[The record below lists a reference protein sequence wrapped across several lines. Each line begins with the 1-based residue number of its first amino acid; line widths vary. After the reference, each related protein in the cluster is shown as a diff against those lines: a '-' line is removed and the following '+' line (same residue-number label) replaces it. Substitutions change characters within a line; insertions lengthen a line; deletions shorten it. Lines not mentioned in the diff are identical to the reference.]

1 MWNRRNDES
10 PQQMPETPRPVSAH
24 QPQSAP
30 VAPGNTGYAAT
41 PKRVS
46 TIGSGVTVKG
56 EIHTKEEL
64 VVDGE
69 LEGTL
74 ESSDRL
80 IVGASGK
87 VRAQVKAREVTVR
100 GNVKGNVH
108 AVDRI
113 TIHKDANLVGDVKT
127 AGIVIEDGAYF
138 KGSIDILRAEPV
150 RQEPA
155 SAKHDGP
162 RIVQQPSMTPE
173 VVSAATNSNR

>member
-10 PQQMPETPRPVSAH
+10 PQQTPEPRPVAA
-24 QPQSAP
+24 QPQPTP
-30 VAPGNTGYAAT
+30 VSPPSGTSSYSST
-41 PKRVS
+41 PKRIS
-46 TIGSGVTVKG
+46 TIGPSVIVKG

-80 IVGASGK
+80 TVGNSGK

-100 GNVKGNVH
+100 GSVKGNVH
-108 AVDRI
+108 ATDRI

-138 KGSIDILRAEPV
+138 KGSIDILRVEAPK
-150 RQEPA
+150 QEAP
-155 SAKHDGP
+155 SKHEGP
-162 RIVQQPSMTPE
+162 RVVQTPE
-173 VVSAATNSNR
+173 VVSANSNR

>member
-10 PQQMPETPRPVSAH
+10 PQQVPEPRPVAAH
-24 QPQSAP
+24 PSQPAP
-30 VAPGNTGYAAT
+30 AAPSTSGSYTST

-46 TIGSGVTVKG
+46 TIGASMTVKG

-69 LEGTL
+69 LEGIL

-80 IVGASGK
+80 TVGTSGK
-87 VRAQVKAREVTVR
+87 VRAQVKAREVIVR
-100 GNVKGNVH
+100 GSVKGNVH
-108 AVDRI
+108 ASDRI

-138 KGSIDILRAEPV
+138 KGSIDILRVEVP
-150 RQEPA
+150 RQQEQA
-155 SAKHDGP
+155 SKHDGP
-162 RIVQQPSMTPE
+162 RIVQQPVTPE
-173 VVSAATNSNR
+173 VVTAANSNR

>member
-10 PQQMPETPRPVSAH
+10 PQPQTPDPRPVTATPTS
-24 QPQSAP
+24 SP
-30 VAPGNTGYAAT
+30 VSSGTSYSST

-46 TIGSGVTVKG
+46 TIGSSVIIKR

-74 ESSDRL
+74 DSTDRL
-80 IVGASGK
+80 TVGTSGK

-100 GNVKGNVH
+100 GTVKGNVH
-108 AVDRI
+108 ASDRI

-138 KGSIDILRAEPV
+138 KGSIDNLRVEQT
-150 RQEPA
+150 RQ
-155 SAKHDGP
+155 
-162 RIVQQPSMTPE
+162 
-173 VVSAATNSNR
+173 